1 MKEKLLLLLLPRL
14 LFSLLSMDGKVHS
27 ISATEKQKSERMRRR
42 RRWKRSFYLC
52 LLHSHTHKQ
61 TDRQS
66 DKPKEG
72 SPIRSWR
79 AICNRF
85 LIANNNARLTR
96 WWCVCVSFRFVSS
109 HCFCFCSSSCK
120 GVCVCVYWEKVRKQ
134 YVGSSHTWRPPPPP
148 PLLSFSL
155 ARPLTR
161 LVIIAVVVFVVIPF
175 LFFAFECVRESC
187 AMQCHSSTD
196 ECPFLGGCW
205 LKETTS

>member
-96 WWCVCVSFRFVSS
+96 WWCVCVSFRFVS
-109 HCFCFCSSSCK
+109 FRAIVFVFVLLLVK
-120 GVCVCVYWEKVRKQ
+120 VCVCVCIGKRCASNMLARAIPGGRRRRRRRSY
-134 YVGSSHTWRPPPPP
+134 
-148 PLLSFSL
+148 LSRSL
-155 ARPLTR
+155 ARSLASLLLPL
-161 LVIIAVVVFVVIPF
+161 LFLLLF
-175 LFFAFECVRESC
+175 LFFSLL
-187 AMQCHSSTD
+187 SSVC
-196 ECPFLGGCW
+196 ERVALCSAIHQRMNALFLAAVD
-205 LKETTS
+205 